1 MGKVLMLSLVA
12 ATALAT
18 LPGSSRAQN
27 VRDLTG
33 HQPTQQ
39 EFIDSLKPP
48 PGTGHHTRGIEM
60 APAAKPG
67 NPEKAEKPQCKPFKV
82 SNSRGIGPV
91 STAAQ
96 PVAMPVAMK
105 VEFATNSAELTPPA
119 TKTLDELGKALTSD
133 ELKSYCFVVEGHTDS
148 RGSDALNLKLSEH
161 RAQSVVHYLVD
172 HFKIDE
178 DRLQAV
184 GYGKSKPIADNATE
198 EGRQKNRRVQVANL
212 GA

>member
-1 MGKVLMLSLVA
+1 MRKSLLFSLVG
-12 ATALAT
+12 ATALAA
-18 LPGSSRAQN
+18 LPLRSTAQG

-48 PGTGHHTRGIEM
+48 PGTGHHTRGIQM
-60 APAAKPG
+60 APAEK
-67 NPEKAEKPQCKPFKV
+67 PEKPECKALKV
-82 SNSRGIGPV
+82 AHSRGISPV
-91 STAAQ
+91 SEAS
-96 PVAMPVAMK
+96 VAMK
-105 VEFATNSAELTPPA
+105 VEFAYNSADLSPQA

-133 ELKSYCFVVEGHTDS
+133 DLKSYCFVVEGYTDS
-148 RGSDALNLKLSEH
+148 TGGSEYNLKLSER

-184 GYGKSKPIADNATE
+184 GYGESKPIADNSTD
-198 EGRQKNRRVQVANL
+198 EGRAKNRRVQVANL